1 MKIEEMLK
9 QIGQQICVAL
19 NEQDEEIRVENK
31 YILLGQ
37 LEGLIAISKSRDNML
52 LTTAALLDNANKG
65 EVNELTTLMRQM
77 VFDN

>member
-1 MKIEEMLK
+1 MKIEQMLK
-9 QIGQQICVAL
+9 ELGQQVCKAL
-19 NEQDEEIRVENK
+19 NETDEEIRAEHK
-31 YILLGQ
+31 YNLLEQ
-37 LEGLIAISKSRDNML
+37 LEGLIDVSKSRDNML

>member
-9 QIGQQICVAL
+9 HIGQQICVAL
-19 NEQDEEIRVENK
+19 NEQDEEIRAEHK
-31 YILLGQ
+31 YNLLEQ
-37 LEGLIAISKSRDNML
+37 LEGLIDVSKSRDNML

-77 VFDN
+77 VFEN